1 MSSFIISTS
10 YPTPPFYFLFIMHP
24 IHSSWTIWLYYTLS
38 LFIAHSIPFPLLSN
52 PPLPSLPSSSLNLEK
67 LSKNIKREKEAQS
80 ANVESQREA
89 RMKQLVKK
97 HCRSQKKSQ
106 WQQRTSNKKEVQK
119 LEMLELEIKEQN
131 AELKSL
137 GKLKE
142 SLQVYYSK
150 DASKMSVD

>member
-1 MSSFIISTS
+1 
-10 YPTPPFYFLFIMHP
+10 MHP
-24 IHSSWTIWLYYTLS
+24 IHSSWTNWLYYTLS
-38 LFIAHSIPFPLLSN
+38 LFIAHSIPLPLLSN

-89 RMKQLVKK
+89 RMKQLEKK
-97 HCRSQKKSQ
+97 HCRSQKNLSGSNEQ
-106 WQQRTSNKKEVQK
+106 TSNKKEVQK